1 MSYANQK
8 IKDAAKKAKLYQWEI
23 ALEIGVSELRLFDG
37 YGHHCLLK
45 KKSASWSPLK
55 SWQRRRNKMTT
66 NFPTMNTITQA
77 AATSGLAV
85 YRVRQLCQSGR
96 IKSIRCGR
104 RILVNMDSLAAY
116 LNEGDAVQPAPA
128 VGGIRR
134 ADES

>member
-23 ALEIGVSELRLFDG
+23 ALEIGVSEPTLVRWLRTPLPAE
-37 YGHHCLLK
+37 
-45 KKSASWSPLK
+45 KKSASWPPLK

>member
-1 MSYANQK
+1 MKYIDINQRFTAKVAEYIAKGYTINTATMSGSQGEVAHV
-8 IKDAAKKAKLYQWEI
+8 DLT
-23 ALEIGVSELRLFDG
+23 DG
-37 YGHHCLLK
+37 KQVVRVL
-45 KKSASWSPLK
+45 
-55 SWQRRRNKMTT
+55 
-66 NFPTMNTITQA
+66 
-77 AATSGLAV
+77 LAV

>member
-1 MSYANQK
+1 MN
-8 IKDAAKKAKLYQWEI
+8 
-23 ALEIGVSELRLFDG
+23 
-37 YGHHCLLK
+37 
-45 KKSASWSPLK
+45 
-55 SWQRRRNKMTT
+55 TT

-77 AATSGLAV
+77 AAASGLAV
-85 YRVRQLCQSGR
+85 YRIRQLCQSGR

-104 RILVNMDSLAAY
+104 RTLVNMDSLAAY